1 MNTLAQLTR
10 RILLGA
16 SLLGLVACGGA
27 QKDTIK
33 LAELK
38 QDATP
43 AEKAFHAGM
52 KAYIAE
58 EWKTASG
65 HFSEA
70 YKLDPTATGARVN
83 LGITLEKAGDW
94 QAAAD
99 VYRAGWEADPTNAAA
114 ALNVARMLTN
124 GKDYAGASAALAK
137 ALEGDADNQD
147 LLNAYASTLRG
158 EKKFKEAAD
167 AARKVILRD
176 QKNPEALKNLA
187 LIYADDGKLTLA
199 ETFFAETKKLTPKD
213 ASIPVNLG
221 LIAHRRDKP
230 QVALYHFEEA
240 LKLDPKNSAAHLNI
254 GVISLGFRDYG
265 RAETSLQAALDNGL
279 GGNCSALSALGYSFE
294 GLQKGKEAVDQFGKV
309 LEICPAE
316 VDVLYTMGTI
326 CMAQLRDNECALSNF
341 TKFATKKK
349 GLASDHTVHMMIKSI
364 KQMIEME
371 AAGPEAIPE
380 EAPAEQPA
388 ESQETAPEGEV
399 ASTESPSA
407 AVNTET
413 DPADETNGG
422 GK

>member
-16 SLLGLVACGGA
+16 SMLGLVACGGA

-58 EWKTASG
+58 EWKAASG

-70 YKLDPTATGARVN
+70 YKLDPTATGARIN
-83 LGITLEKAGDW
+83 LGITLEKSGDW

-99 VYRAGWEADPTNAAA
+99 VYRKGWEADPTNAAA

-124 GKDYAGASAALAK
+124 AKDYAGASAALAK
-137 ALEGDADNQD
+137 ALEGAADNAD

-265 RAETSLQAALDNGL
+265 RAETSLQAAIDNGL

-309 LEICPAE
+309 LEMCPAE

-380 EAPAEQPA
+380 EAPAEEPA

-413 DPADETNGG
+413 APADETSGG
-422 GK
+422 G